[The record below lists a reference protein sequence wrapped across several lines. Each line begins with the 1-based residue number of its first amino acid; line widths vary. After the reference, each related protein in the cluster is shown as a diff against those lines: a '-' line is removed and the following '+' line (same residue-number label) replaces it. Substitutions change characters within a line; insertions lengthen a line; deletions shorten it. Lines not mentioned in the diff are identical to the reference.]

1 MSSIRLKNADN
12 KSKVALLKMASRGE
26 GTLRRPQEA
35 ANDSELAF
43 LVTHWLRNFNQTN
56 GSNAASQN
64 NATAAT
70 TTIDDRSKREA
81 LERIQR
87 ATSDLASAFS
97 ALGTFG
103 TATAVS
109 ARQSSAMHEME
120 LTSISTERYDFLSK
134 ANHFVLFSC

>member
-1 MSSIRLKNADN
+1 
-12 KSKVALLKMASRGE
+12 MASRGE
-26 GTLRRPQEA
+26 GSLRRPQEA

-56 GSNAASQN
+56 GSNAAASPN
-64 NATAAT
+64 DAT
-70 TTIDDRSKREA
+70 TMDDRSKREA

-109 ARQSSAMHEME
+109 ARQSKKVE
-120 LTSISTERYDFLSK
+120 LRSIRTERYDFCVES
-134 ANHFVLFSC
+134 